1 MTSVAATQS
10 GGVWGP
16 VSGIPVGS
24 LGVLASPA
32 GYTVAAPADFHSAAP
47 PAVSGAVTNVFAGSK
62 TIAADYFGLS
72 FHRWP
77 GSTTPPP
84 DAAFK
89 WARSHD
95 YAPGNA
101 RVRWS
106 SLETAQGGYNAANV
120 AALDAF
126 VSTHKAAGRTVIHTI
141 YGTPDWASARPSEPS
156 NYGNGIA
163 AEPANLA
170 HWDAHC
176 TWLANRYGS
185 QIDYWEVWNEPNLAG
200 FYTGT
205 QTILSQMVRRAA
217 QAIRAVVPGAK
228 IISPAVTAL
237 QSGNGQT
244 YFAGMMAASDGAA
257 GNMAAWVDAV
267 GVHLYPTNSYGIAS
281 LPTMLAA
288 FSASFA
294 ALGLSG
300 KPIVNTE
307 FGMLAP
313 ELQKFPA
320 AERANI
326 VARMMLL
333 AAVCGGG
340 CLASVWYDGDP
351 DSSIGMKPEDWEAW
365 NRIRSELTAGSVT
378 VVNMLRD
385 GRVAATVGGS
395 NRIY

>member
-1 MTSVAATQS
+1 MTTIAATQL
-10 GGVWGP
+10 GGVWSP
-16 VSGIPVGS
+16 ASEIPAGA
-24 LGVLASPA
+24 LGVLAAPS
-32 GYTVAAPADFHSAAP
+32 GYTVAGPADFHAATP
-47 PAVSGAVTNVFAGSK
+47 PAVSGAITNVFSGSK
-62 TIAADYFGLS
+62 TIAADYFGLT

-77 GSTTPPP
+77 GGTTPTPN
-84 DAAFK
+84 AVFK

-95 YAPGNA
+95 YAPGSA

-106 SLETAQGGYNAANV
+106 SLETAQGVYDSANV
-120 AALDAF
+120 AALDAY
-126 VSTHKAAGRTVIHTI
+126 VATHKAAGRTVIHTI
-141 YGTPDWASARPSEPS
+141 YGSPSWASARPSEPS
-156 NYGNGIA
+156 SYGNGVA

-185 QIDYWEVWNEPNLAG
+185 QIDYWEIWNEPNLTG

-205 QTILSQMVRRAA
+205 QTILSQMTRRAA

-237 QSGNGQT
+237 QSGNGQS
-244 YFAGMMAASDGAA
+244 YFAAMMAASDGAA

-267 GVHLYPTNSYGIAS
+267 GCHLYPNNAAGVSS
-281 LPTMLAA
+281 LPTMLSTL
-288 FSASFA
+288 SASLA
-294 ALGLSG
+294 GLGLSG

-307 FGMLAP
+307 FGMLSP
-313 ELQKFPA
+313 QLQKFGA
-320 AERANI
+320 IERANI

-351 DSSIGMKPEDWEAW
+351 DAAIGLTTEDWEAW
-365 NRIRSELTAGSVT
+365 NRIRGELTAGPVT
-378 VVNMLRD
+378 VVNVLRD
-385 GRVAATVGGS
+385 GRVAAVIGGI